1 MSAFRDVVVL
11 LPGIT
16 GSVLANAQGK
26 EIWSPSA
33 GAIWRAGS
41 SFGGSIGGLELAAS
55 GDAGGVTAPRLIP
68 DITIVPGLVK
78 IDGYQKI
85 ERYLVEQSVSRRA
98 RTSFRFRT
106 TGGST
111 TGSTRAGSSA
121 RR

>member
-33 GAIWRAGS
+33 GAIWRAVS

-85 ERYLVEQSVSRRA
+85 ER
-98 RTSFRFRT
+98 
-106 TGGST
+106 
-111 TGSTRAGSSA
+111 
-121 RR
+121 